1 MIKSYALNRSYLARL
16 IKNKGLTQK
25 ALAAMVPCSSVMINR
40 WVNGKSQITSKKLV
54 SLSRALEVNPC
65 DLLKGTDKRTREY
78 LEGLINKRIEQDE
91 ALESDVPLIDIP
103 TFLQIAKNLGYTV
116 STSNLNQNLNA
127 DGFDR
132 QETEAEKQ
140 MGDFLDG

>member
-1 MIKSYALNRSYLARL
+1 MIKSYAVNRSYLKRM

-25 ALAAMVPCSSVMINR
+25 ALAAMVPCTSTMVHR
-40 WVNGKSQITSKKLV
+40 WLHGKSQITAKKLV
-54 SLSRALEVNPC
+54 KLARALEVNPC

-78 LEGLINKRIEQDE
+78 LEGLINKRIEHDE
-91 ALESDVPLIDIP
+91 TLESDVPLIDIP

-116 STSNLNQNLNA
+116 NQSNLTHNISD

-132 QETEAEKQ
+132 PQTEAEKQ
-140 MGDFLDG
+140 MGEFLDE

>member
-1 MIKSYALNRSYLARL
+1 MKKAYALNRSYLKRL

-25 ALAAMVPCSSVMINR
+25 ALAAMVPASSVMVNR
-40 WVNGKSQITSKKLV
+40 WISGKAEITAKKLV
-54 SLSRALEVNPC
+54 GLARALEVSPC

-91 ALESDVPLIDIP
+91 TLESDIPLIDIP

-116 STSNLNQNLNA
+116 STSNLNQNVG
-127 DGFDR
+127 DGGFNMP
-132 QETEAEKQ
+132 ETDAEKQ
-140 MGDFLDG
+140 MGEFLDE